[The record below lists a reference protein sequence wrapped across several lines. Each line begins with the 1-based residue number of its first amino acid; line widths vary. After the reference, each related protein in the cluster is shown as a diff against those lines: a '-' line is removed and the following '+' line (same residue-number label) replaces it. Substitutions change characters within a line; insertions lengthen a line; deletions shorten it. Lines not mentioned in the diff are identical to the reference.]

1 MVILIL
7 NSGSSSVKYQ
17 LWDTKST
24 GMLAKGLV
32 SRIGIDNPKLEH
44 RAGDKKYDYCPDGK
58 IDHND
63 AVKLALDAL
72 VDSEHGIIENIEQI
86 DAVGHRVVH
95 GGEKFA
101 ESALITDDV
110 IDAVKECIPL
120 APLHNPPN
128 LMGIE
133 ACQKLMPN
141 IPQVAVF
148 DTAFHQTMEPYA
160 FIYALPYDLYKTQKI
175 RRYGFHGT
183 SHYYV
188 AHRAAEFLGKPIEK
202 LKIITAHLGNGAS
215 MTAVKNGKSVD
226 TSMGFTPLEGLVMG
240 TRTGDMD
247 PAIVMFVMEH
257 MNMTPADANNF
268 FNKKSGILGIS
279 GKSNDIRDVIEASES
294 GDMQAKLALDVYTY
308 RIRKYIGAY
317 AAAMG
322 GLDTLV
328 FTAGAGENSPFI
340 RRKIIRNLEFLGVKI
355 DEQKNESAIGITMDI
370 STDDASVRTLV
381 VPTNEELVI
390 ANETEQIVSE
400 I

>member
-340 RRKIIRNLEFLGVKI
+340 RRKIIRNLEFLGIKI